1 MPSDKPRSRSELR
14 QISDLATLRALT
26 HPVRIALIELLGVH
40 GPMTAT
46 EAGERLG
53 ETPGNCSFHLRQLA
67 KHGFV
72 EEAGGGRGRA
82 RPWKITQL
90 GMNISGEGEDPAVEI
105 AADALGRLVQ
115 DRQLERFERW
125 RRTRSSYPRA
135 WQDAAIHSQ
144 TFAWV
149 TPEELSAL
157 NERVIDL
164 LLSLDRERL
173 TDPSLRPPGSYPVE
187 LLVHGYPTEL
197 PAAAEE

>member
-1 MPSDKPRSRSELR
+1 MPSDTPSSRDDLR
-14 QISDLATLRALT
+14 LVNDLASLRALT
-26 HPVRIALIELLGVH
+26 HPVRIALLELLGVH

-46 EAGERLG
+46 EAGERLS

-90 GMNISGEGEDPAVEI
+90 GMNISDEGEDPAVEI
-105 AADALGRLVQ
+105 AADALGRLIQ
-115 DRQLERFERW
+115 DRQLERLERW
-125 RRTRSSYPRA
+125 RRTRGSYTRA
-135 WQDAAIHSQ
+135 WQEASIHSS

-149 TPEELSAL
+149 THEELEVI
-157 NERVIDL
+157 NERVTDL
-164 LLSLDRERL
+164 VLSLDRERL
-173 TDPSLRPPGSYPVE
+173 TDPGLRPPGSYPVE

-197 PAAAEE
+197 PVAEE